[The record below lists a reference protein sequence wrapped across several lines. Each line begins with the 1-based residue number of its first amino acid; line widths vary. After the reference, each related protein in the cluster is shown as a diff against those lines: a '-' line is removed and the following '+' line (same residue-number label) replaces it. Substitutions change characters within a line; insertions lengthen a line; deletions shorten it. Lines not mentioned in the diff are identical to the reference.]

1 MKKKFITYSKK
12 DKGRPHK
19 DEDRSTPEDEV
30 GSRKRRKTDSPSETS
45 SFVSVPTVSS
55 TASSIRA
62 KSSALLKRGSVYF
75 SGPVSIPSDDAEV
88 EVTPKARKSL
98 SGLFDKALQGGRN
111 SQPRTS
117 QQPKIHG
124 SREEFVRTIEVRKKE
139 PSNTQPGGSYLPT
152 PPSEVQRLRSNGTG
166 SSNSS
171 GLGARTKS
179 SMTSATY
186 DGSSETTD
194 LSRKRSKNKSQ
205 KQPYVPKTYAAK
217 RTPHPGVD
225 LYGDPLPKHSGEV
238 QL

>member
-1 MKKKFITYSKK
+1 MKKKFTYSKK
-12 DKGRPHK
+12 DKVRPHK
-19 DEDRSTPEDEV
+19 DENRSTPEDED

-45 SFVSVPTVSS
+45 SFVSVPTISS

-62 KSSALLKRGSVYF
+62 KGSALLKRGSGLF

-98 SGLFDKALQGGRN
+98 SGLFDRALQGGRHA
-111 SQPRTS
+111 QPQTP

-124 SREEFVRTIEVRKKE
+124 SREDFVRTIEVRKKD
-139 PSNTQPGGSYLPT
+139 PNSTQPSGSYLPT

-179 SMTSATY
+179 SMTSPTY
-186 DGSSETTD
+186 DGPSEVAD
-194 LSRKRSKNKSQ
+194 LSRKRSKSKPQ
-205 KQPYVPKTYAAK
+205 RKPYVPKMYASK
-217 RTPHPGVD
+217 KTPHPLAD
-225 LYGDPLPKHSGEV
+225 LYGDPLPKRSREV